1 MIYLRLFHGRRDP
14 NQEMDNW
21 GSEGPIIGPCMY
33 VHITYG
39 GIIHLG
45 HPIPGKGNLDLYFN
59 DGLVYLDG
67 VYYGDITITTKDV
80 LAKDRLTD
88 KVISLDSAKSL
99 TSIA

>member
-1 MIYLRLFHGRRDP
+1 MIYLRLFHGRRDL

-21 GSEGPIIGPCMY
+21 GPDGPIIGPCMY

-45 HPIPGKGNLDLYFN
+45 HPIPEKGNLDLCFN

-67 VYYGDITITTKDV
+67 VYYGDVTITTKDV
-80 LAKDRLTD
+80 LAEDRLMD
-88 KVISLDSAKSL
+88 KVISIDSTKSL